1 MKKIFIFCI
10 AISMFFV
17 SGCGRGVSM
26 IGITEDDPR
35 ISFETFA
42 KGFTYLERKNFIAQ
56 SSGYD
61 DEVIIDNYDDLEML
75 EQKLDTDFDE
85 SEIDFDEYML
95 YINFE
100 GNFGDKR
107 KIVSYDIDE
116 IGYNDNVLVVII
128 DYDNSET
135 IETEEGEWL
144 CFYNISKIKKSD
156 FPYES
161 RDFLRIPKK

>member
-1 MKKIFIFCI
+1 MV
-10 AISMFFV
+10 FV
-17 SGCGRGVSM
+17 CGCGRSVSM
-26 IGITEDDPR
+26 VGITEDDPR

-42 KGFTYLERKNFIAQ
+42 KGFTYVERKNFIAQ

-61 DEVIIDNYDDLEML
+61 DEVIINDITGLEKL
-75 EQKLDTDFDE
+75 EKELNVDFDE
-85 SEIDFDEYML
+85 TDIDFDEYML

-100 GNFGDKR
+100 GNWGDEGR

-116 IGYNDNVLVVII
+116 IGYNDNILVVII
-128 DYDNSET
+128 DYNNSET
-135 IETEEGEWL
+135 IETKKGEWL

-161 RDFLRIPKK
+161 RDFLSIPKKD

>member
-1 MKKIFIFCI
+1 
-10 AISMFFV
+10 
-17 SGCGRGVSM
+17 M